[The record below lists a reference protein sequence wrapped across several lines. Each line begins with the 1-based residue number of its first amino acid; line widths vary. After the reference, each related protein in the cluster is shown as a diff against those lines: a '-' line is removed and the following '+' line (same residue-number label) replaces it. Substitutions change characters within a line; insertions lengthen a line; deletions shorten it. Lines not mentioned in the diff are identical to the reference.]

1 MNWPDGWKYTTIT
14 FCEMFPYSLKLSLT
28 TLTVAGPGVN
38 SVTDPNLI
46 RSVQAYEY
54 PGDV

>member
-28 TLTVAGPGVN
+28 TLTAAGPGVN